1 MVSSACK
8 LALLLLMVQGG
19 ATVDPDTVERAAL
32 FNGPQRVDGRIVRP
46 GRKEVHPIPNVWV
59 TLHRVGSDKAAP
71 LDSMRARAD
80 GSYSFTY
87 TRTGNPDAIYFVSAM
102 YSGIAYFTPPL
113 HEAHE
118 KGEHGEIVVFDT
130 TSRNIDIGVRGHHII
145 VSSADANSNR
155 SITEV
160 FELANDS
167 GSTLVGSSGLTGT
180 PTWSTRIPPQATAF
194 RVGQGDV
201 PAAAV
206 TVVNGKAQVFAPLAP
221 GLRQVSFTYMLPGS
235 AFPITFPID
244 RATSVY
250 EVLVEDPEVTV
261 EAPKMREV
269 DPVSIERRQ
278 FRRFLGAEIPKGGE
292 LVIDVPR
299 AQRSMN
305 RTYIVLLTL
314 LIGGAM
320 LAALARA
327 FTRR

>member
-1 MVSSACK
+1 LVSSVCK
-8 LALLLLMVQGG
+8 LALLLLMAQGG
-19 ATVDPDTVERAAL
+19 ATIDPDTLARAAL
-32 FNGPQRVDGRIVRP
+32 FNGPQRVDGRIIRP
-46 GRKEVHPIPNVWV
+46 GPKDMLPIPNVWV
-59 TLHRVGSDKAAP
+59 TLHRVGSDNAAP
-71 LDSMRARAD
+71 LDSMRARPN
-80 GSYSFTY
+80 GTYSFTY
-87 TRTGNPDAIYFVSAM
+87 TRTGDPEAIYFVAAM

-130 TSRNIDIGVRGHHII
+130 TSRNIDIGVRGHHVI
-145 VSSADANSNR
+145 VSSADANAMR

-167 GSTLVGSSGLTGT
+167 ANTLVGSKGLSGT
-180 PTWSTRIPPQATAF
+180 PTWSTKIPAQATAF

-206 TVVNGKAQVFAPLAP
+206 AVVNGAAQVFAPLAP
-221 GLRQVSFTYMLPGS
+221 GLRQLSFTYLLPGS
-235 AFPITFPID
+235 AFPVTFPVD
-244 RATSVY
+244 RATTIY
-250 EVLVEDPEVTV
+250 EVLVEDPDVTV
-261 EAPKMREV
+261 DGPKIREV

-278 FRRFLGAEIPKGGE
+278 FRRFLGAEVPQGGKV
-292 LVIDVPR
+292 VIDVPR
-299 AQRSMN
+299 IGMSTN

-327 FTRR
+327 FVRR

>member
-1 MVSSACK
+1 M
-8 LALLLLMVQGG
+8 QGG
-19 ATVDPDTVERAAL
+19 ATVDPDTVKNSTL
-32 FNGPQRVDGRIVRP
+32 FEGPQRVDGRIIRPTEKEPDPVRD
-46 GRKEVHPIPNVWV
+46 VWV
-59 TLHRVGSDKAAP
+59 VLHRVGSDRAAP

-87 TRTGNPDAIYFVSAM
+87 TRTGDPEAIYFVAAQ

-113 HEAHE
+113 HEKHE

-130 TSRNIDIGVRGHHII
+130 TSRNIDIGVRGHHVII
-145 VSSADANSNR
+145 SGADANQMR

-167 GSTLVGSSGLTGT
+167 VNTLVGTNGMKGT
-180 PTWSTRIPPQATAF
+180 PTWTTRIPVEATGF

-206 TVVNGKAQVFAPLAP
+206 TVSNGMANVFAPIAP

-235 AFPITFPID
+235 AFPVSFPLK
-244 RATSVY
+244 RPVSVL
-250 EVLVEDPEVTV
+250 EVLIEDPEGSVDG
-261 EAPKMREV
+261 PKLREV
-269 DPVSIERRQ
+269 DPVSIEQRQ
-278 FRRFLGAEIPKGGE
+278 FRRFLGSEVPALGE
-292 LVIDVPR
+292 VVIDVPR
-299 AQRSMN
+299 ADKSMS

-314 LIGGAM
+314 VIGGAM

-327 FTRR
+327 FLRR

>member
-1 MVSSACK
+1 
-8 LALLLLMVQGG
+8 
-19 ATVDPDTVERAAL
+19 
-32 FNGPQRVDGRIVRP
+32 
-46 GRKEVHPIPNVWV
+46 
-59 TLHRVGSDKAAP
+59 
-71 LDSMRARAD
+71 
-80 GSYSFTY
+80 
-87 TRTGNPDAIYFVSAM
+87 
-102 YSGIAYFTPPL
+102 
-113 HEAHE
+113 
-118 KGEHGEIVVFDT
+118 
-130 TSRNIDIGVRGHHII
+130 
-145 VSSADANSNR
+145 
-155 SITEV
+155 
-160 FELANDS
+160 
-167 GSTLVGSSGLTGT
+167 
-180 PTWSTRIPPQATAF
+180 
-194 RVGQGDV
+194 VGQGDV

-206 TVVNGKAQVFAPLAP
+206 TVVNGNAQVFAPLAP
-221 GLRQVSFTYMLPGS
+221 GLRQLSFTYMLPGS

-327 FTRR
+327 FMRR